1 MESRDDLERLLLE
14 GLPEDERR
22 LTLASMEHA
31 TEVKLA
37 RLRQNG
43 LPDEDES
50 FDDFSDSAEQS
61 FA

>member
-14 GLPEDERR
+14 GLPEDERQ

-31 TEVKLA
+31 TEAKLA
-37 RLRQNG
+37 RLRRDG
-43 LPDEDES
+43 LEDQDES
-50 FDDFSDSAEQS
+50 SAGLGGSAEQS